1 MNGKGIKMTKKIK
14 ESKEVL
20 CLVLPK
26 ELKDKIRRYAKKND
40 CSLNKVGKWAFQK
53 FLGEL
58 ENG

>member
-1 MNGKGIKMTKKIK
+1 MNGKGIKMTKKTNDK
-14 ESKEVL
+14 ETM

-26 ELKDKIRRYAKKND
+26 ELKDKIRIYAKKND

>member
-1 MNGKGIKMTKKIK
+1 MTKKIK